1 MALGLFDEARATQ
14 GTCELGLALV
24 PALSIH
30 TIQLIIEILATF
42 AFALSGLIAGIR
54 KRMDLVGLC
63 IVSGVSAFGG
73 GTLRDILLDRRPF
86 FWVSHSIWLWALIAT
101 CLFAVFFMRERHIVL
116 TEKAIQIPDALG
128 LGLFTAL
135 GTQIALELDMPAI
148 VAALMGVM
156 TAVFGGVLR
165 DICCNEIPK
174 AFNDHQPYALLAFIG
189 SWIVIGL
196 SALHLSEW
204 LVLSLSASTT
214 TLLRGLAIQ
223 FKWQLPS
230 QKTFRKTN

>member
-1 MALGLFDEARATQ
+1 MINF
-14 GTCELGLALV
+14 
-24 PALSIH
+24 SIA
-30 TIQLIIEILATF
+30 TIQFSIEIVATF
-42 AFALSGLIAGIR
+42 AFALSGLVAGAR
-54 KRMDLVGLC
+54 KKMDMVGLC

-86 FWVSHSIWLWALIAT
+86 FWVENSHWLWILMGI
-101 CLFAVFFMRERHIVL
+101 CLLAMLFMRERHIEL

-128 LGLFTAL
+128 LGLFAAL
-135 GTQIALELDMPAI
+135 GTQVALELGMPAI
-148 VAALMGVM
+148 VAALMGMM

-174 AFNDHQPYALLAFIG
+174 VFNDHQPYAILAFLG
-189 SWIVIGL
+189 GWIVIGL
-196 SALHLSEW
+196 SNFNLPEW
-204 LVLSLSASTT
+204 LILSASAGIT

-230 QKTFRKTN
+230 WRLGQH

>member
-1 MALGLFDEARATQ
+1 MFN
-14 GTCELGLALV
+14 
-24 PALSIH
+24 LSIQS
-30 TIQLIIEILATF
+30 IQFTIEIIAIF
-42 AFALSGLIAGIR
+42 AFAISGLIAGIR
-54 KRMDLVGLC
+54 KGMDMVGLC

-86 FWVSHSIWLWALIAT
+86 FWVNHSHWLWILIAT
-101 CLFAVFFMRERHIVL
+101 CLLCMFFMRERHIRL

-148 VAALMGVM
+148 IAALMGMM

-165 DICCNEIPK
+165 DICCNEVPK

-189 SWIVIGL
+189 GWIVVGL
-196 SALHLSEW
+196 SAFNLPEW
-204 LVLSLSASTT
+204 LILGLSAITT
-214 TLLRGLAIQ
+214 TLLRVLAIQ
-223 FKWQLPS
+223 FKWQLPH
-230 QKTFRKTN
+230 QKGFQNSN

>member
-1 MALGLFDEARATQ
+1 MLN
-14 GTCELGLALV
+14 
-24 PALSIH
+24 LSAH
-30 TIQLIIEILATF
+30 TLPFVIEMVATF
-42 AFALSGLIAGIR
+42 AFAFSGLIAGAR
-54 KRMDLVGLC
+54 KKMDLVGLC

-86 FWVSHSIWLWALIAT
+86 FWVVNSHWLWLLIGL
-101 CLFAVFFMRERHIVL
+101 CLLAMIFMRERHFEF

-135 GTQIALELDMPAI
+135 GTQIALELGMPAI
-148 VAALMGVM
+148 VAALMGMM

-174 AFNDHQPYALLAFIG
+174 AFNDHQPYAILAFLG
-189 SWIVIGL
+189 GWLLIGL
-196 SALHLSEW
+196 SEMHLPEW
-204 LVLSLSASTT
+204 LVLFISAGVT

-223 FKWQLPS
+223 LKWQLPS
-230 QKTFRKTN
+230 WKIGSR

>member
-1 MALGLFDEARATQ
+1 MLDTASSLQF
-14 GTCELGLALV
+14 
-24 PALSIH
+24 
-30 TIQLIIEILATF
+30 IIEIVATF
-42 AFALSGLIAGIR
+42 AFAISGLMAAAR
-54 KRMDLVGLC
+54 KKMDMVGLC
-63 IVSGVSAFGG
+63 IVSGISAFGG

-86 FWVSHSIWLWALIAT
+86 FWVENTHWLWILIGL
-101 CLFAVFFMRERHIVL
+101 CLLAMAFVRERHFEF

-135 GTQIALELDMPAI
+135 GTQIALELGMPAI
-148 VAALMGVM
+148 VAALMGMM

-174 AFNDHQPYALLAFIG
+174 AFNDHQPYAILAFLG
-189 SWIVIGL
+189 GWLLIGL
-196 SALHLSEW
+196 SEMHLPEW
-204 LVLSLSASTT
+204 LVLFISASVT

-230 QKTFRKTN
+230 WKIGNR

>member
-1 MALGLFDEARATQ
+1 MLNFSA
-14 GTCELGLALV
+14 
-24 PALSIH
+24 H
-30 TIQLIIEILATF
+30 TLQFAIEMVATF
-42 AFALSGLIAGIR
+42 AFAFSGLIAGAR
-54 KRMDLVGLC
+54 KKMDLVGLC

-86 FWVSHSIWLWALIAT
+86 FWVVNSHWLWLLIGL
-101 CLFAVFFMRERHIVL
+101 CLLAMIFMRERHFEF

-135 GTQIALELDMPAI
+135 GTQIALELGMPAI
-148 VAALMGVM
+148 VAALMGMM

-174 AFNDHQPYALLAFIG
+174 AFNDHQPYAILAFLG
-189 SWIVIGL
+189 GLLLIGL
-196 SALHLSEW
+196 SEMHLPEW
-204 LVLSLSASTT
+204 LVLFISASVT

-230 QKTFRKTN
+230 WKIGNR

>member
-1 MALGLFDEARATQ
+1 MLNFSA
-14 GTCELGLALV
+14 
-24 PALSIH
+24 H
-30 TIQLIIEILATF
+30 TLPFAIEMVATF
-42 AFALSGLIAGIR
+42 AFAFSGLIAGAR
-54 KRMDLVGLC
+54 KKMDLVGLC

-86 FWVSHSIWLWALIAT
+86 FWVVNSHWLWLLIGL
-101 CLFAVFFMRERHIVL
+101 CLLAMIFMRERHFEF

-135 GTQIALELDMPAI
+135 GTQIALELGMPAI
-148 VAALMGVM
+148 VAALMGMM

-174 AFNDHQPYALLAFIG
+174 AFNDHQPYAILAFLG
-189 SWIVIGL
+189 GWLLIGL
-196 SALHLSEW
+196 SEMHLPEW
-204 LVLSLSASTT
+204 LVLFISASVT

-230 QKTFRKTN
+230 WKTGNR